1 MKSKSVKLFD
11 MDDTRAVSP
20 VIATILV
27 VAITV
32 ILAAVIGSS
41 ILGLTNVLKEPVPV
55 VSLSVADAP
64 ENAPPPGP
72 TNGKI
77 TNWAEI
83 SHNNGD
89 IIDASDLKILIK
101 DSSGASVAT
110 LQQSNSY
117 SYYEGD
123 NDANDYLRLYSDSS
137 RSSTVETTGTLTADE
152 TWYIAVDNARYKA
165 SVLAFPDGQYTI
177 TLIHQPSQSL
187 ILQSEVTIS

>member
-1 MKSKSVKLFD
+1 

-41 ILGLTNVLKEPVPV
+41 LLGLTSTLKEPAPV

-64 ENAPPPGP
+64 ENAPPPRRS
-72 TNGKI
+72 TNGEI

-89 IIDASDLKILIK
+89 IIHASDLKILIK
-101 DSSGASVAT
+101 NSSGTTVAT

-117 SYYEGD
+117 S
-123 NDANDYLRLYSDSS
+123 ALL
-137 RSSTVETTGTLTADE
+137 
-152 TWYIAVDNARYKA
+152 K
-165 SVLAFPDGQYTI
+165 
-177 TLIHQPSQSL
+177 SL
-187 ILQSEVTIS
+187 ESYMFSL